1 MTDVITDE
9 DPSNNLVEFDFNE
22 KAEQAY
28 HRTFLFPHKVA
39 MALKELKDVTRVKFG
54 ETSFLFPH
62 FVPLKGLCREN
73 YLFLF
78 NVNRFLGF
86 TFSFRTFRIH
96 AISVVTENK
105 LRNRPLPSIMN
116 PVQFCNEMRRLM
128 EDVRE
133 NFSNHTGRNTLLPYL
148 DIRILFSYF
157 VPLNLTLK
165 LKTLKLYCVCFQQ
178 WNKNTRGHQN
188 G

>member
-1 MTDVITDE
+1 
-9 DPSNNLVEFDFNE
+9 
-22 KAEQAY
+22 
-28 HRTFLFPHKVA
+28 

-73 YLFLF
+73 FLFLF

-105 LRNRPLPSIMN
+105 LRNRPLPSIMISIK
-116 PVQFCNEMRRLM
+116 
-128 EDVRE
+128 EDTFIKTKKV
-133 NFSNHTGRNTLLPYL
+133 FSKIP
-148 DIRILFSYF
+148 
-157 VPLNLTLK
+157 K
-165 LKTLKLYCVCFQQ
+165 
-178 WNKNTRGHQN
+178 
-188 G
+188 